1 MRRFIALFMAIGTA
15 FLAHVPA
22 LSAAEF
28 PTRPV
33 RMIVPLP
40 PGGGTDLLARNVA
53 QRVGNLWKQN
63 VVIDNRGGAGGTI
76 GANLTAQAVPD
87 GYTILLTHLAP
98 ITVNPS
104 LQKLP
109 YDPLRD
115 LAAITMVATAPNVIL
130 VHPSVPAT
138 TVKELIAVI
147 KSKKG
152 QFRYG
157 TGGHGT
163 SPHLSAELFNLMAG
177 TDISH
182 VPYKGFGPAV
192 ADLIAGRIQIY
203 MASIPAAKPHIDAG
217 KVRAIAVTSLKRSK
231 LMPEVP
237 SIDEAGLTG
246 FESIQWYGVLSP
258 SKVPPELI
266 SKIQKDISTVFST
279 AEAKQQLFSLGYEE
293 TLSKPKEFSAFL
305 KADLDK
311 WARVIKAANIKID

>member
-1 MRRFIALFMAIGTA
+1 MNRYTA
-15 FLAHVPA
+15 FLLAIVSGFWAGVPV
-22 LSAAEF
+22 AAASDF

-53 QRVGNLWKQN
+53 QRVGSLWKQN

-76 GANLTAQAVPD
+76 GANLTVQAAPD

-109 YDPLRD
+109 YDPLKD

-203 MASIPAAKPHIDAG
+203 MASIPAAKPHVEAG
-217 KVRAIAVTSLKRSK
+217 KVRPIAVTSLKRSK
-231 LMPEVP
+231 LMPEMP
-237 SIDEAGLTG
+237 SISEAGLSG

-258 SKVPPELI
+258 AKVPPAVV
-266 SKIQKDISTVFST
+266 SKIQKDILTVMST
-279 AEAKQQLFSLGYEE
+279 AEAKQQLFSLGFEE
-293 TLSKPKEFSAFL
+293 TLSTPKEFAAFL

-311 WARVIKAANIKID
+311 WAKVIKAANIKID